1 MVRVNGFGECL
12 PDLLAL
18 ASELNYDIS
27 IYLWEQS
34 QKDCNCRQKVPFHI
48 STGETTS
55 GHPPLPFFLRSGFVG
70 SKVWGTSLRLW
81 TGKSY
86 LFSPHGLSNLPPWPP
101 SQYLPVDLC
110 VYSFVYLFSKHIG
123 SVYWVLN
130 IGIRDW
136 NLGKHKTQSY
146 FSGCS
151 HSGGR
156 KKTNKT
162 PSSEYSGEEI
172 NRSMLR
178 LYIVTLF
185 I

>member
-1 MVRVNGFGECL
+1 MSAQSNGLSIRTEL
-12 PDLLAL
+12 WYQYLSLRTT
-18 ASELNYDIS
+18 SESL
-27 IYLWEQS
+27 
-34 QKDCNCRQKVPFHI
+34 CNCRQKVPFHI

-55 GHPPLPFFLRSGFVG
+55 GHPPLHFFLRSGFVG

-101 SQYLPVDLC
+101 SQYLPTDLC
-110 VYSFVYLFSKHIG
+110 VYSFVYSFSKHIG

-130 IGIRDW
+130 IGIGDW
-136 NLGKHKTQSY
+136 NIGKQKTQSY

-156 KKTNKT
+156 KKTNIT

-172 NRSMLR
+172 NRSMLK
-178 LYIVTLF
+178 LYIVILF

>member
-1 MVRVNGFGECL
+1 MSAQSTGLSIRTEL
-12 PDLLAL
+12 WYQYLSLRTI
-18 ASELNYDIS
+18 SERL
-27 IYLWEQS
+27 
-34 QKDCNCRQKVPFHI
+34 CNCRQKVPFHI

-55 GHPPLPFFLRSGFVG
+55 GHPPLHFFLRSGFVG

-101 SQYLPVDLC
+101 SQYLPIDLC
-110 VYSFVYLFSKHIG
+110 VYSFVNSFSKHIG

-136 NLGKHKTQSY
+136 NIGKHKTQSY

-156 KKTNKT
+156 KKPNKI